1 MEENKPEHAEGSKR
15 CGHGHGCGAMK
26 VIGAIALI
34 MMGWICGYLMG
45 QGGFCN
51 RGKSMCS
58 YSMTSCPMMP
68 ATQNQQKPP
77 AK

>member
-26 VIGAIALI
+26 VIGAIVLI

-45 QGGFCN
+45 QGGFCR

-58 YSMTSCPMMP
+58 SSMMSCPM
-68 ATQNQQKPP
+68 QDQQKPA